1 MSYTCQVA
9 ETLKDYNQSTFKMIV
24 VKIIISEGKF
34 EYTAIPIIVM
44 VENIRSFLTVISGN
58 QKELMGYFTVDAFTE
73 LSNSETVTF
82 GYGTEIIGSIPNV
95 NVLNPTPLP
104 PLFSGIPYQTA
115 TNAWLQ
121 SL

>member
-1 MSYTCQVA
+1 MSYTCQIREA
-9 ETLKDYNQSTFKMIV
+9 LKDYDDATFKMIEIR
-24 VKIIISEGKF
+24 IINTDGKF
-34 EYTAIPIIVM
+34 QHRAFPISINVGS
-44 VENIRSFLTVISGN
+44 VKSFITLISGN
-58 QKELMGYFTVDAFTE
+58 QKELIGYFTVDAFTGF
-73 LSNSETVTF
+73 SNNEIVIF
-82 GYGTEIIGSIPNV
+82 GYVSEPIGSILGV